1 MDARVTEFAASQVKA
16 RFSEMLDRAEAGEE
30 LTIRRHGRVVARLSP
45 ATESEDE
52 AIARRRQ
59 TRLAFIAWREANG
72 PTLGPDLT
80 VRDLIND
87 GRH

>member
-45 ATESEDE
+45 AKESEDA
-52 AIARRRQ
+52 AIARRREA
-59 TRLAFIAWREANG
+59 RLSFIAWREANG
-72 PTLGPDLT
+72 PTLGPGLT